1 MTYEQVNRIAL
12 KITRMALFGLLCH
25 FLFSAFG
32 IGIIF
37 IAFGIS
43 LFIGFIY
50 FILLCIAHGMEN
62 RYGEFDRFMWRKPKQ
77 LPPSQKLLP

>member
-1 MTYEQVNRIAL
+1 MTYEQVNRVAL

-25 FLFSAFG
+25 VLYSAFG

-37 IAFGIS
+37 IPFAIS
-43 LFIGFIY
+43 LLIGIVY
-50 FILLCIAHGMEN
+50 FLGLCIAHGMEN
-62 RYGEFDRFMWRKPKQ
+62 RYGEFDRFMWSKPKQ

>member
-25 FLFSAFG
+25 SLFSTIG

-37 IAFGIS
+37 IPFAIS
-43 LFIGFIY
+43 LLIGFIY
-50 FILLCIAHGMEN
+50 ILALCIAHGMEN
-62 RYGEFDRFMWRKPKQ
+62 RYGEFDRFIWGKPKQ
-77 LPPSQKLLP
+77 LPPIQKLLP